1 MTKSKK
7 TIYCSQCKNS
17 RYVPSEDGKNALRC
31 MIAKKAGAPKYMPT
45 DATRATDCSNFE
57 PERVENVPIKTD
69 QEWKNCLRQCGISQ
83 ENPYNYES
91 AHPPR

>member
-7 TIYCSQCKNS
+7 TIYCSQCRNS

-45 DATRATDCSNFE
+45 DATRATDCSNFD
-57 PERVENVPIKTD
+57 PERKADVPLKTD
-69 QEWKNCLRQCGISQ
+69 KEWKNCLRQCGISQ

>member
-1 MTKSKK
+1 MK
-7 TIYCSQCKNS
+7 TTYCSQCNHS

-57 PERVENVPIKTD
+57 PERVENVPLKTD
-69 QEWKNCLRQCGISQ
+69 KEWKIALQHSGISS
-83 ENPYNYES
+83 ENPYSYE
-91 AHPPR
+91 ADHPPR